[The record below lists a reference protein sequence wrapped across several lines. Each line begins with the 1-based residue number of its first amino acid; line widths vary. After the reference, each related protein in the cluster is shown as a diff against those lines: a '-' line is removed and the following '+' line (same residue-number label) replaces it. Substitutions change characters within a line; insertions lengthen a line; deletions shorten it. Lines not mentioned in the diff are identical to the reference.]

1 MVLIANKWEAIIMFN
16 LIVRPNKRIDKDL
29 LLKSIKYSN
38 DYLKKPVLLRILEV
52 GESSNMFDDHIIY
65 INVEIRQHVFKCKAY
80 KCDNGKLD
88 KSKLET
94 VNASNE
100 VVTLLYNVEWSAINN
115 MTIEKYHDL
124 WPLLNYAFEKKNMV
138 QRGNH
143 QGFKDIKISAL
154 KNALNNLEFKA
165 CTGAND
171 DGTLFLEPYIKEFT
185 KQK

>member
-171 DGTLFLEPYIKEFT
+171 DGTLILEPYIKEFT

>member
-1 MVLIANKWEAIIMFN
+1 MANKLGGNYMFN

-29 LLKSIKYSN
+29 LLKGIKYSN

-52 GESSNMFDDHIIY
+52 GESSNIFDDHIIY

-100 VVTLLYNVEWSAINN
+100 VVTLTYNVEWSAIEH

-124 WPLLNYAFEKKNMV
+124 WPLLNYAFEQNNMV

-143 QGFKDIKISAL
+143 QGFKDIKISTL